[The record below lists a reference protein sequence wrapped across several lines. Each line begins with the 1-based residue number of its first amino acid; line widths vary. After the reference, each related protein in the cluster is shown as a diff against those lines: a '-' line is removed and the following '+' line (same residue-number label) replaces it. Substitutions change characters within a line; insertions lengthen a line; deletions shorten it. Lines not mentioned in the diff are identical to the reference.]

1 MNKNKKLSRRDF
13 LNSAGA
19 ISSISCLR
27 IAAPALVS
35 LTQVAC
41 SAKEQS
47 AAFVTLGEAEAA
59 DFAAIAARIIPT
71 TATPG
76 ATEAG
81 VIYFIDRAFGEEQSG
96 SLDFARGG
104 LDELNATLPDGT
116 RFADLD
122 ETKQDALLTN
132 IESNGFFGLIR
143 VMTIFGFFAMSSYG
157 GNKDHIGWDLIGFKG
172 HHGAWQYPFGQYD
185 AAVHGGSY
193 DGE

>member
-27 IAAPALVS
+27 IAAPVLVT
-35 LTQVAC
+35 LTQAAC
-41 SAKEQS
+41 SAKKQS
-47 AAFVTLGEAEAA
+47 AAFVTLGQAEAA
-59 DFAAIAARIIPT
+59 DFSAISARIIPT
-71 TATPG
+71 TETPG

-96 SLDFARGG
+96 SLDFARDG
-104 LDELNATLPDGT
+104 LSELNATLPDGT

-132 IESNGFFGLIR
+132 IESDGFFALIR

-172 HHGAWQYPFGQYD
+172 HHGAWEYPFGHYD
-185 AAVHGGSY
+185 AAVHGGAM